1 MPITVIAGAQYGSE
15 GKGKV
20 CHAWAK
26 RFDGVIAVRVGGP
39 NSGHTVV
46 DARGRHV
53 FRQLPTPS
61 LLPKTLSVIPPGAYI
76 REEVLLEEIAS
87 LQLTSSLLVVDPRA
101 VVVTDADVA
110 IEADSR
116 LTARIGSTGS
126 GTGAAV
132 QRRVQRDGTLTRAAD
147 LTSLRQYLGD
157 TLPLMHD
164 ALSEGKRILIEG
176 TQGYGLSLLHGLEGD
191 FATSRDT
198 TAAGFLSETGLSPL
212 EVDEVVLVARA
223 FPIRVAGN
231 SGALQNETSWTALG
245 ERSGRNLEER
255 TTVTK
260 RVRRV
265 GEFEPEI
272 VRRAIYAN
280 RPTHVVLNHVDYV
293 ADLNSIQ
300 GVEQARRFVAEV
312 ATALDRRI
320 DLVGVSESEFVD
332 CELHA
337 LLNL

>member
-1 MPITVIAGAQYGSE
+1 MPITVVAGAQYGSE

-20 CHAWAK
+20 AHAWAQ
-26 RFDGVIAVRVGGP
+26 RSQEVVAVRVGGP

-46 DARGRHV
+46 DENGHHV
-53 FRQLPTPS
+53 FRQLPTSS
-61 LLPKTLSVIPPGAYI
+61 LLPNTLSVVPPGAYV
-76 REEVLLEEIAS
+76 REQVLLEEIAAFG
-87 LQLTSSLLVVDPRA
+87 LDSSRLVIDPRS
-101 VVVTDADVA
+101 VVVTDADV
-110 IEADSR
+110 EREVRSQ
-116 LTARIGSTGS
+116 LTARIGSTSS

-132 QRRVQRDGTLTRAAD
+132 QRRVQRDGTLTRAKD
-147 LTSLRQYLGD
+147 LRSLRQYLGD
-157 TLPLMHD
+157 TLPLMHQ
-164 ALSEGKRILIEG
+164 ALSEGRRILIEG

-212 EVDEVVLVARA
+212 DVDEVVLVARA

-231 SGALQNETSWTALG
+231 SGSLENETSWAALG
-245 ERSGRNLEER
+245 ERSGRSLEER

-280 RPTHVVLNHVDYV
+280 RPTHLVLNHVDYV
-293 ADLNSIQ
+293 ADLSAAQ
-300 GVEQARRFVAEV
+300 GVQQARRFVSEV
-312 ATALDRRI
+312 SNALDRKI
-320 DLVGVSESEFVD
+320 DLVGVSESAFVD
-332 CELHA
+332 AELRA
-337 LLNL
+337 LHST